1 MWEKT
6 DQNNS
11 EFEHFLRSESER
23 ESCKLYKGLKQKSS
37 LTLSA
42 DSDSGKLLKELIFR
56 SKIWLYPLNQNMAF
70 SSFEQ
75 NGWKWCNDTL
85 ITVTV
90 WFTESQLP
98 PTVRN
103 KVINSKMKKHYRTET
118 EEKAKIINC

>member
-11 EFEHFLRSESER
+11 EFEHFLRSELER

-37 LTLSA
+37 LTLSP

-75 NGWKWCNDTL
+75 SGWKWCNDTL
-85 ITVTV
+85 IMVTV

-98 PTVRN
+98 PAVMKQSHKFKDEKTLQNRN
-103 KVINSKMKKHYRTET
+103 GRESKNY
-118 EEKAKIINC
+118 